1 MLDSQ
6 LATLEDPENE
16 DGVIA
21 VDISATPKQIT
32 EEASRKMIRVA
43 GA

>member
-1 MLDSQ
+1 MLESQ
-6 LATLEDPENE
+6 LATLEDPEGE

-32 EEASRKMIRVA
+32 EEASRKMIQVA